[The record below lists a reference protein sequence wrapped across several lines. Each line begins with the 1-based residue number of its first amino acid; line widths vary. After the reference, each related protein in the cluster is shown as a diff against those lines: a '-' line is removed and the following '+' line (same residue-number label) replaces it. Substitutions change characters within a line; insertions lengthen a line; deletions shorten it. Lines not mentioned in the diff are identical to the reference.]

1 MHNALFLLA
10 AIACEVTATTALN
23 YTHQFT
29 RLLPSVI
36 TVVGYVASFYL
47 LSMALRTVPIGIAYA
62 LWSGIGI
69 VLIILIGVF
78 VFKQQPDLPALIGI
92 GLIMAG
98 VMVINLWSHM
108 AVH

>member
-1 MHNALFLLA
+1 MRPSH
-10 AIACEVTATTALN
+10 TTALN

-69 VLIILIGVF
+69 VLITLIGVF

>member
-1 MHNALFLLA
+1 M
-10 AIACEVTATTALN
+10 
-23 YTHQFT
+23 
-29 RLLPSVI
+29 I

-69 VLIILIGVF
+69 VLITLIGVF

>member
-47 LSMALRTVPIGIAYA
+47 LSMALRTV
-62 LWSGIGI
+62 
-69 VLIILIGVF
+69 
-78 VFKQQPDLPALIGI
+78 QPRPMSRPRRRLRL
-92 GLIMAG
+92 
-98 VMVINLWSHM
+98 
-108 AVH
+108 